1 MRDTPA
7 VPAEVRRVILFRPS
21 RSEFFLE
28 SGPQGLSL
36 PKVSV
41 PGRQRVSA
49 NLNASIKTLWNL
61 DAVSIGEVAT
71 KKDGNAKV
79 PGPYEIVE
87 VLKGV
92 ELPPAGLISMSVSKI
107 TEAPFAVQD
116 DWKLIEQILA
126 KPECLPLCGQP
137 GPFSRFGWFE
147 EVRNWIAEQLLDKG
161 HRLTDGFAQFTA
173 GASFSLL
180 RFETNC
186 GAVWFKAVGEPNLR
200 EYAVT
205 AELAGV
211 LPKFVPRILARRD
224 DWHAWLSPEVPGTS
238 LSDSHDFQKWQIAA
252 KALAELQIASLTKT
266 TSLLSAGARNVSIP
280 FLLSQ
285 ADRFFDTLE
294 HLMRRQVKP
303 RPAPLTPDELA
314 AMRRRLPEIL
324 VRLGELHIPDALG
337 HLDLNPGNVVVSDSG
352 CTFID
357 WAEAAVGPAFLTM
370 QYFLEHFHLA
380 FSQHQEARQE
390 ILTAYADQWK
400 PIVSERTLNAAM
412 QLLPAATVFAYTTS
426 ATAGRGMEFLEQPH
440 IAASFRSMGRRLHHE
455 LFGVREA
462 AAARK

>member
-7 VPAEVRRVILFRPS
+7 VPTEVRRVILFRPS

-61 DAVSIGEVAT
+61 DAVSIGEVT
-71 KKDGNAKV
+71 MKKDSNANASA
-79 PGPYEIVE
+79 PYEIVE
-87 VLKGV
+87 VLSKV
-92 ELPPAGLISMSVSKI
+92 ELPPAGLISMPVSKI
-107 TEAPFAVQD
+107 TEAPFAIQD
-116 DWKLIEQILA
+116 DLAVIEQILA
-126 KPECLPLCGQP
+126 KPHCIPLCGQP
-137 GPFSRFGWFE
+137 GPFSCFGWFE
-147 EVRNWIAEQLLDKG
+147 EVSNWVAEQLLDSG
-161 HRLTDGFAQFTA
+161 HRLTGGFTQFTT

-205 AELAGV
+205 AELAAI
-211 LPKFVPRILARRD
+211 LPQFVPRILACRD

-238 LSDSHDFQKWQIAA
+238 LSDSHDFQKWQVAA
-252 KALAELQIASLTKT
+252 KALAELQIASRTKT
-266 TSLLSAGARNVSIP
+266 TSLLAAGARNIGIP

-324 VRLGELHIPDALG
+324 VRLGELDIPDALG
-337 HLDLNPGNVVVSDSG
+337 HLDLNPGNVVVSDVG

-380 FSQHQEARQE
+380 FSQEEKARQE
-390 ILTAYADQWK
+390 IVTAYADQWK
-400 PIVSERTLNAAM
+400 RIVSERTRNAAM
-412 QLLPAATVFAYTTS
+412 QFLPAATVFAYTTS

-455 LFGVREA
+455 LLGVREA
-462 AAARK
+462 AAAHE